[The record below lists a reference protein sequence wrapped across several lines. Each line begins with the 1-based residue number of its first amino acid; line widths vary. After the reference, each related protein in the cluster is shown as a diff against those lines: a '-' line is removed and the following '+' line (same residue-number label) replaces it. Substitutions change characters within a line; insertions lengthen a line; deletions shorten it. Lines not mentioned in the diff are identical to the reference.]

1 MPRLLQLAICS
12 FLAIVGLAAEDHA
25 FPIARD
31 TDIQTR
37 IDRVIRSVMDEKTGR
52 PGIVAAIDK
61 ELVDIATKRPED
73 LVRQLLYYCENE
85 DSERAQ
91 HAMHL
96 LYSLRIPE
104 SSIAL
109 AVLPYLE
116 TTHPGLRNEIESL
129 LRTVEGADRMESRLD
144 FSHYLVGIR
153 LNPDNPPLALIR
165 RMYQRSPSSALLAMS
180 QVFTPWKE
188 YTRHK
193 EVLWAEHAVADTVWK
208 HEHGFLDKM
217 TVEPEAAGQIE
228 KAAGDAQWWVRLYAA
243 EIMRQHPGFRRDD
256 LLQRLAKDDHQLVR
270 ESAGASHAELIPES
284 PSSPSPSASVNEQ
297 KK

>member
-1 MPRLLQLAICS
+1 MPRLLILAIWP
-12 FLAIVGLAAEDHA
+12 FLAIVGHAAEDHA

-37 IDRVIRSVMDEKTGR
+37 IDRVIRSVMEKTGR
-52 PGIVAAIDK
+52 PEIVASIDK
-61 ELVDIATKRPED
+61 ELEDIATKRPED

-96 LYSLRIPE
+96 LYYLRIPE

-129 LRTVEGADRMESRLD
+129 LRTIEGADRMESRLD

-153 LNPDNPPLALIR
+153 LTDNPPLVLIR
-165 RMYQRSPSSALLAMS
+165 RMYQRSPSSALLEMS
-180 QVFTPWKE
+180 KVFTQWKE
-188 YTRHK
+188 YKRHK
-193 EVLWAEHAVADTVWK
+193 EVLWAEHVVTDTVWK
-208 HEHGFLDKM
+208 HEHGFLDKK
-217 TVEPEAAGQIE
+217 TVEPEAAVQIE
-228 KAAGDAQWWVRLYAA
+228 KAAGDSQWWVRLYAA
-243 EIMRQHPGFRRDD
+243 EIMRQHPGFRRAD
-256 LLQRLAKDDHQLVR
+256 LLRKLAEDDHQLVR
-270 ESAGASHAELIPES
+270 ESAEASQAKPTPKS
-284 PSSPSPSASVNEQ
+284 PPSPPPSSSANEQ